1 MSKET
6 FGQPFEQ
13 REVLKAELEELKT
26 LNERRELL
34 QQHWSELVEKQEEL
48 ESKYSWEVR
57 FDEEKKYRGD
67 RSFLAPGQSGI

>member
-34 QQHWSELVEKQEEL
+34 QQHWSELVEKQEHL
-48 ESKYSWEVR
+48 H
-57 FDEEKKYRGD
+57 FYR
-67 RSFLAPGQSGI
+67 RC